1 MGEIDEISAMA
12 GGSVEGPAG
21 KRDEEE
27 EGLIR
32 EDNMIEE
39 ILNYLLKSSIMEI

>member
-1 MGEIDEISAMA
+1 MA
-12 GGSVEGPAG
+12 
-21 KRDEEE
+21 DEEE

-39 ILNYLLKSSIMEI
+39 ILNYLLKSDKMEKQ